1 MYNLGDL
8 LRNLR
13 IEKGL
18 SQEQLA
24 KKIHKSDSMISDYEN
39 NYKTPPL
46 ETLKDLALFFH
57 VSMDYLTGIEK
68 KESIVIDGLSQTQIT
83 LLKREV
89 NEFRDRPIVHNVGLT
104 QTQLE
109 IIKDMIDEFNKI

>member
-46 ETLKDLALFFH
+46 ETLKDLALFFN
-57 VSMDYLTGIEK
+57 VTLDYLTGMEK
-68 KESIVIDGLSQTQIT
+68 KETIIVDGLSKSQIA
-83 LLKREV
+83 LLRKEV
-89 NEFRDRPIVHNVGLT
+89 NEFRGKSSMYNTGLT

-109 IIKDMIDEFNKI
+109 IIKDLIDEFNKI